1 MKPNEKGEYNIYA
14 GTGENV
20 TLSNMTNRPFTIGG
34 SEYKS
39 VEQYFQLQKY
49 QIAGVIEPISEQ
61 YSAQVYKKIGEI
73 ADAID
78 KPNISGYEAKKLG
91 GIRIPNSKFNEVFWD
106 KEGKQAMKSAMIES
120 FKQNPEALRDLL
132 ATGNAKLTHTQD
144 KGKWGAE
151 FPRLLTEV
159 RDELRKTEKLLEPS
173 NLKEQNKAD
182 EWKPKC

>member
-1 MKPNEKGEYNIYA
+1 
-14 GTGENV
+14 
-20 TLSNMTNRPFTIGG
+20 
-34 SEYKS
+34 
-39 VEQYFQLQKY
+39 
-49 QIAGVIEPISEQ
+49 
-61 YSAQVYKKIGEI
+61 
-73 ADAID
+73 
-78 KPNISGYEAKKLG
+78 
-91 GIRIPNSKFNEVFWD
+91 
-106 KEGKQAMKSAMIES
+106 MKSAMIES